1 MESLQFDGY
10 ASYSDASTPRTPSPR
25 SSLASED
32 MQFHHSP
39 PNYKPSLDLEPIRN
53 IFSDNPPDDH
63 TVIPESH
70 HIHHVNHAWPSHGPV
85 SHFSSSRG
93 SLLQEL
99 YDDNHNVSE
108 SRVHDMSIDHHDRH
122 YSDGPHWSGLPR
134 HASHAQSHL
143 SPPSHHR
150 HDIGMMRRNTFPFA
164 REDREGDLYSG
175 PGSFGSRPDSIYAE
189 PLPLDSSSHV
199 PLTPEPASLHMSR
212 VGDGFHPMSHSPA
225 SSYRDFDHSEGSGV
239 KMEDHSPVIISSQ
252 SPYGHQQSPQMALAG
267 YMSPHGI
274 PIQHTD
280 DAASK
285 ETQYLRRRCFNC
297 HTTEPPSWRRSTLT
311 PGKIV
316 CNKCGLYERT
326 HLRPRPLRFDELRAG
341 NKARKQTTKTGSP
354 KSTKVLPIKKEPAEL
369 DAISRR
375 LSVSS
380 TSSLQSGGASSDWE
394 DGISVYSSGSA
405 PNSCYNSP
413 SVPPFPMPR
422 DANSQSPPLGSHE
435 SSGIRLPNAPLT
447 DIASL
452 QGTRKPDSSPYFH
465 ANSLPVTQGDVY
477 ARRVVG
483 QGEQQGN
490 ASLRR
495 PVDIPEVTG
504 WQTVPLTDIGLPGK
518 VVRKTSNPMRKAVA
532 A

>member
-1 MESLQFDGY
+1 
-10 ASYSDASTPRTPSPR
+10 
-25 SSLASED
+25 
-32 MQFHHSP
+32 
-39 PNYKPSLDLEPIRN
+39 
-53 IFSDNPPDDH
+53 
-63 TVIPESH
+63 
-70 HIHHVNHAWPSHGPV
+70 
-85 SHFSSSRG
+85 
-93 SLLQEL
+93 
-99 YDDNHNVSE
+99 
-108 SRVHDMSIDHHDRH
+108 
-122 YSDGPHWSGLPR
+122 
-134 HASHAQSHL
+134 
-143 SPPSHHR
+143 
-150 HDIGMMRRNTFPFA
+150 
-164 REDREGDLYSG
+164 
-175 PGSFGSRPDSIYAE
+175 
-189 PLPLDSSSHV
+189 
-199 PLTPEPASLHMSR
+199 
-212 VGDGFHPMSHSPA
+212 
-225 SSYRDFDHSEGSGV
+225 
-239 KMEDHSPVIISSQ
+239 MEDHSPLIISSQ
-252 SPYGHQQSPQMALAG
+252 SAYGHAQQSPQIPMTG

-341 NKARKQTTKTGSP
+341 NKSRKQSKTGSP
-354 KSTKVLPIKKEPAEL
+354 KSVKVLPIKKEPEL

-380 TSSLQSGGASSDWE
+380 NSSLHSGGASSDWD
-394 DGISVYSSGSA
+394 DGISVYSSGST

-422 DANSQSPPLGSHE
+422 DPNSQSPPLGSQE

-465 ANSLPVTQGDVY
+465 TNNSPAAQGDVY
-477 ARRVVG
+477 VRR
-483 QGEQQGN
+483 QGDTQGN
-490 ASLRR
+490 TPLRR
-495 PVDIPEVTG
+495 QTDIPETG
-504 WQTVPLTDIGLPGK
+504 WQTVPLSSDIGLPGK
-518 VVRKTSNPMRKAVA
+518 VVRKTAPMRKTVA